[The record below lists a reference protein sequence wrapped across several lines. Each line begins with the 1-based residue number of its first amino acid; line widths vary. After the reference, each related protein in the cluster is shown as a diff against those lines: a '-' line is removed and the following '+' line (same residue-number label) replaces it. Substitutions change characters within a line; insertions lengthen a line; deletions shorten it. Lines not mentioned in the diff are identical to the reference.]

1 MTRLPTLRPK
11 QVIRAL
17 ERTGFQHHRQSGSHL
32 TMKHPDG
39 RLAILPIHSSDL
51 KREVMKAII
60 KQVGLSEE
68 EFRKLL

>member
-1 MTRLPTLRPK
+1 MTRLPTLRPRE
-11 QVIRAL
+11 VVRAL
-17 ERTGFQHHRQSGSHL
+17 EEAGFHRHRQSGSHL

-39 RLAILPIHSSDL
+39 RLAILPIHPSDL

-60 KQVGLSEE
+60 KQAGLSEE